1 MRRRDLLLAGLV
13 APLLSTP
20 PLAQTAEKVWRV
32 GLLTPNQLGVRSLRQ
47 LNLPELEKLGFVEG
61 RNLSVQVFS
70 ADDAYERLPALAVEL
85 VATKPD
91 VIIAVAPVA
100 IRAARAAT
108 STIPIVMAYA
118 GEDPVAAGWA
128 QSYARPG
135 GNMTGV
141 VLLNPEMEAKR
152 LHLLHDTFP
161 TRPRIAALF
170 HSRSRNTPTV
180 QSVQAVAQRVGI
192 NLQSFYT
199 SGPEE
204 YEATF
209 NAIRSSGTDALHIGG
224 GPIFANDAA
233 RLAELALKAGVPTIC
248 EWPDMAKSGCL
259 IGYGVD
265 RAALQ
270 RRVADF
276 VARILRGAPAGELP
290 IEDPTAFELAVNLK
304 TAKALGI
311 DVPVTLL
318 AQAVEVIE

>member
-1 MRRRDLLLAGLV
+1 MRRRDLLLSALAV
-13 APLLSTP
+13 P
-20 PLAQTAEKVWRV
+20 PLPTPLFAQVPEKLWRV
-32 GLLTPNQLGVRSLRQ
+32 GLLTPNQFAARIFRQ
-47 LNLPELEKLGFVEG
+47 LNLPELAKLGFVEG
-61 RNLSVQVFS
+61 RNLSVQVYS

-91 VIIAVAPVA
+91 VIIAVAPTA

-128 QSYARPG
+128 QSYTRPG
-135 GNMTGV
+135 GNITGV
-141 VLLNPEMEAKR
+141 VLLNPELEGKR

-161 TRPRIAALF
+161 TRRRIAVLF
-170 HSRSRNTPTV
+170 HNRSRNTPTDRSI
-180 QSVQAVAQRVGI
+180 QTVAQKTGI
-192 NLQSFYT
+192 AIQSFYT

-209 NAIRSSGTDALHIGG
+209 NAIRSSGADALQIAG
-224 GPIFANDAA
+224 GPIFANDAP
-233 RLAELALKAGVPTIC
+233 RLAELALKAGLPTIC
-248 EWPDMAKSGCL
+248 EWRDMARSGCL

-276 VARILRGAPAGELP
+276 VARLLRGAPASEMP

-304 TAKALGI
+304 TATRLGI
-311 DVPVTLL
+311 DVPTTLL
-318 AQAVEVIE
+318 AQADEVIE